1 MIRVLHIVDSLDMG
15 GIQTF
20 LLNVY
25 RNIDRSKIKFDIL
38 VFREHKQVLEDEFI
52 NLGSNI
58 YKLPNWR
65 QGYIRNRKSL
75 KAFFEEHK
83 EYKIVHYHAGT
94 LAYIGPIN
102 AACKA
107 GIPVRV
113 MHSHNTKA
121 AGGPWNKY
129 AHLFHKKRVTK
140 YATDYFACGEL
151 AGKWMFGGTAVENN
165 VRVINNGIKTA
176 DYAFNE
182 EVRCRIRKELEVDD
196 RFVIGHVGR
205 FSIEKNHTFLIDIV
219 DRIRNVI
226 PNAVLLC
233 AGDGVEK
240 ANVEEKVKKLGLE
253 NYVKFLGI
261 RRDIQDLFQAFD
273 IFVLPSLFE
282 GFPVVLVEA
291 EAAGLPCV
299 ISDSISKEVVIKDNV
314 KMISLD
320 SPIEDWINEI
330 RSNNCICIDNQLLIE
345 AGFDIKTTAAQLT
358 DFYFEKVH
366 HEII

>member
-25 RNIDRSKIKFDIL
+25 RNIDRSKIKFDFL
-38 VFREHKQVLEDEFI
+38 LFREHKQVLEDEFI

-75 KAFFEEHK
+75 NAFFKEHK
-83 EYKIVHYHAGT
+83 EYETVHYHAGT
-94 LAYIGPIN
+94 LAYIGPLR

-107 GIPVRV
+107 GVPVRI

-129 AHLFHKKRVTK
+129 AHLYHKMRITK
-140 YATDYFACGEL
+140 YATNYFACGDL

-165 VRVINNGIKTA
+165 VKVINNGIKTA

-182 EVRCRIRKELEVDD
+182 EVRYRIRKELDVED

-205 FSIEKNHTFLIDIV
+205 FSIEKNHTFLIDIMDKIKGV
-219 DRIRNVI
+219 V

-240 ANVEEKVKKLGLE
+240 ANVEEKVKKIGLE

-261 RRDIQDLFQAFD
+261 RRDIPDLFQAFD

-314 KMISLD
+314 KMISLE
-320 SPIEDWINEI
+320 SPVDYWINEI
-330 RSNNCICIDNQLLIE
+330 KNNNKNIIDNHPLIE
-345 AGFDIKTTAAQLT
+345 AGFDIKTTAGLLT
-358 DFYFEKVH
+358 DFYIEKVH
-366 HEII
+366 YESI